1 MVKIMEVI
9 QMAAGS
15 MDEVIREILQSIDA
29 VAEKPC
35 TNTYCADCDGKCVTI
50 KTGNGEYSLARI
62 PLPVHPRELYHIFIL
77 LGIYRRVKLWH
88 RQRKRF

>member
-35 TNTYCADCDGKCVTI
+35 TNTYCADCDGKC
-50 KTGNGEYSLARI
+50 ARKGCGGYI
-62 PLPVHPRELYHIFIL
+62 PGTSQES
-77 LGIYRRVKLWH
+77 G
-88 RQRKRF
+88 